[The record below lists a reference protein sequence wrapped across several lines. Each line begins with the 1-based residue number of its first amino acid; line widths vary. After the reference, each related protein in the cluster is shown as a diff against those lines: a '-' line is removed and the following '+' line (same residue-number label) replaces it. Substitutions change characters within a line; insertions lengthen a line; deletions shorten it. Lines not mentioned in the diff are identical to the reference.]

1 MINYLFDRNGLL
13 ESGYFNF
20 TAPLDK
26 ISEASVLKS
35 SFPFYYTYSDGKFIS
50 INFRIGDIGTCYKV
64 TVYKNTDYT
73 KIMSETDIES
83 YLMQMVFPKIEE
95 KVDKLFSDF
104 SRTKII
110 SSDPPKDIH
119 YSEIHGIGYCWS
131 ESKKERYYTGKTS
144 LISKKNNL
152 IIEHQTWMKEFH
164 FSWDKSS
171 GFRFII
177 INESDD
183 DIKKMKSAIVK
194 RFYRKLYDQYTH

>member
-35 SFPFYYTYSDGKFIS
+35 SLPFYYTYSDGKFIS
-50 INFRIGDIGTCYKV
+50 INFRIVDIGTCYKV

-73 KIMSETDIES
+73 KIMSEADIES

-95 KVDKLFSDF
+95 KIDKLFSDF

-144 LISKKNNL
+144 RW
-152 IIEHQTWMKEFH
+152 Q
-164 FSWDKSS
+164 
-171 GFRFII
+171 
-177 INESDD
+177 
-183 DIKKMKSAIVK
+183 
-194 RFYRKLYDQYTH
+194 